1 MKERPPE
8 QQKTNV
14 AKLVIVAYKDKTY
27 QARDDIPHF
36 YVPVNPESYSQS
48 FKVDYD
54 LRQGHGNQGSDPK
67 FKSTVPEELQLEFL
81 VDGTGTIQ
89 GYYNPKNETV
99 QQQFTRF
106 KDTVYSMNG
115 NIHRPRFLKIFWG
128 DFVFPCIL
136 TKMDARYTL
145 FDPEGKPLRAKLNCT
160 FVNYVAQEERVAREN
175 KKSPDL
181 THVREVE
188 EGNRLD
194 LMANEVYN
202 DSKYV
207 LHLAKANGLT
217 SFRNIRAG
225 TEIVFPPF
233 DKTEE

>member
-1 MKERPPE
+1 MSNQAPYK
-8 QQKTNV
+8 KTNV
-14 AKLVIVAYKDKTY
+14 AKMVVVAYTDKTY
-27 QARDDIPHF
+27 RSRDSIDPYF
-36 YVPVNPESYSQS
+36 LPVNPETYAQNY
-48 FKVDYD
+48 KVEYD
-54 LRQGHGNQGSDPK
+54 QRQGHGNQGSDPK
-67 FKSTVPEELQLEFL
+67 FKSTVPEELKLDFIL
-81 VDGTGTIQ
+81 DGTGTI
-89 GYYNPKNETV
+89 YEYNNPQKETV

-106 KDTVYSMNG
+106 KEAVYSMNG

-136 TKMDARYTL
+136 TNMDVKYTL
-145 FDPEGKPLRAKLNCT
+145 FDPEGRPLRAKLSCS

-175 KKSPDL
+175 KRSPDL
-181 THVREVE
+181 THIREVE

-194 LMANEVYN
+194 LMSHEVYN

-207 LHLAKANGLT
+207 LQLAKANGLT
-217 SFRNIRAG
+217 SFRNVRSG

>member
-1 MKERPPE
+1 MSE
-8 QQKTNV
+8 QAPYQKTNV
-14 AKLVIVAYKDKTY
+14 AKLVVVAYKDKTY
-27 QARDDIPHF
+27 RTRDTIDPYF
-36 YVPVNPESYSQS
+36 VPVNPETYSQNY
-48 FKVDYD
+48 KVEYD
-54 LRQGHGNQGSDPK
+54 LRRGHGNQGTDAK

-81 VDGTGTIQ
+81 LDGTGTVQ
-89 GYYNPKNETV
+89 GYYNPDSETV

-115 NIHRPRFLKIFWG
+115 NIHRPRFLKVFWG

-136 TKMDARYTL
+136 TNMDVKYTL
-145 FDPEGKPLRAKLNCT
+145 FDPEGRPLRAKLNCT

-175 KKSPDL
+175 KRSPDL
-181 THVREVE
+181 THLREVE

-202 DSKYV
+202 DSQYI
-207 LHLAKANGLT
+207 LQLAKANGLT
-217 SFRNIRAG
+217 SFRNLKPG

-233 DKTEE
+233 DKTET